1 MVRLANGDR
10 RMLRPVFDALHPLV
24 LRWCGRMLRNEADA
38 EDATQM
44 ALERLF
50 FKVSDFDARGD
61 ALGWALALA
70 TAECRTLA
78 RKKFRRREASD
89 VPLAALSVDSE
100 AEASAA
106 REQLGR
112 ALREVLGTMKP
123 EDVQTLLAWIELEP
137 RPAVPGPTFRKRL
150 ERAARRLRVAW
161 RARYGLD

>member
-1 MVRLANGDR
+1 
-10 RMLRPVFDALHPLV
+10 MLPPVFEALHPVV
-24 LRWCGRMLRNEADA
+24 LRWCRRMLQNEHDA

-61 ALGWALALA
+61 ALGWTLALA

-89 VPLAALSVDSE
+89 VPLAALSADSE
-100 AEASAA
+100 AEASAM

-112 ALREVLGTMKP
+112 CLSEVLGTMKP
-123 EDVQTLLAWIELEP
+123 EDVKTLLAWIEVEP
-137 RPAVPGPTFRKRL
+137 RPAVPGPTFRKRV
-150 ERAARRLRVAW
+150 ERAARRLRMAW
-161 RARYGLD
+161 RARDGLD